1 MSFINLYK
9 TIILYILIHSL
20 NEDTDYLFYIY

>member
-9 TIILYILIHSL
+9 TILYILIHSL